1 MMAED
6 FEKIRRNVAKM
17 LAQSAP
23 EADVDAYLQS
33 ERLTPNEFKMVAT
46 GQAKLGDIRMTQQ
59 SQGQIA
65 RTLSAGQTIPAE
77 GLERAALLPFSK
89 ETATGDVS
97 FDPDAGILGV
107 LKRAVMA
114 PGDVAMGKLDPTSPE
129 GIRRT
134 AEMGM
139 TVTPM
144 SAATR
149 ATEAAIPGTLKALR
163 VGEPKVPT
171 AQELKAAGSAGFEQA
186 RNLGVDY
193 SPDAVK
199 SMVDDITRSLQDDGF
214 DSITA
219 PKTSALLAKA
229 GAVPEAEDG
238 TVVASLNNLISLRK
252 ALQEAAGSGDATER
266 NAASRAIEQLDEFIS
281 AADPQSVVAGAASAA
296 GRTLDDARGNY
307 AAAMRSQRITGADD
321 AAERSAAAAGSGLN
335 MDNRRRQL
343 LNSILNKP
351 KERRGYSKEEL
362 ALIEEIV
369 RGKFGTNLARYV
381 GNLLGGGGG
390 LTTNL
395 ASLGSAAL
403 GLGAAG
409 DPIGLLAG
417 AIPPAI
423 GTAARSIASRSTER
437 QIQNLDEL
445 IRKRSPLYQKAQ
457 ENPPVLEGVHPEIR
471 ALLTRALMMQQAAQ
485 GGQP

>member
-281 AADPQSVVAGAASAA
+281 AADPQSVMAGAASAA

-307 AAAMRSQRITGADD
+307 AAAMRSGTVTKAITK
-321 AAERSAAAAGSGLN
+321 AERNAAKAGSGLN
-335 MDNRRRQL
+335 LDNALRQRL
-343 LNSILNKP
+343 ESVLDKSA
-351 KERRGYSKEEL
+351 RGFSKEEQQL
-362 ALIEEIV
+362 LDDII
-369 RGKFGTNLARYV
+369 RGKHGANLARFV
-381 GNLLGGGGG
+381 GNMMGGGGG
-390 LTTNL
+390 LT
-395 ASLGSAAL
+395 ASMVSGMGA
-403 GLGAAG
+403 GLGALVG
-409 DPIGLLAG
+409 GGAG
-417 AIPPAI
+417 AMIGASIPPAL
-423 GTAARSIASRSTER
+423 GVTARTAAGNITRSNARH
-437 QIQNLDEL
+437 LDEL